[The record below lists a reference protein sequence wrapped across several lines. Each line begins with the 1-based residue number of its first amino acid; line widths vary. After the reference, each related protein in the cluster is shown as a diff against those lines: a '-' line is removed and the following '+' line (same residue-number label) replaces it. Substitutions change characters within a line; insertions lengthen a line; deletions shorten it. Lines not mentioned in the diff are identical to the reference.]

1 MIFTFNERYDFY
13 TNNLFSNGFN
23 YHFLVPKK
31 FTNKMQNEPYYT
43 FCPNEIWPEIKNN
56 NKGCI
61 IVTDDGYENYGLPA
75 FQKTRPIANHSEWS
89 IIHKLQAERHWGP
102 FYSLKDNI
110 PWENKKNEIIWR
122 GTPTGNGERTRFCD
136 LYREKYDVGITCVWD
151 HARQYEHLIKPEI
164 SYDTFVQYKY
174 IISIE
179 GNEKDSGSNWKLG
192 SGSLVIMKPPKYES
206 WLMESKLIPWVH
218 YVPLNDEMNN
228 LDEIY
233 NWCLNNDDKCKEI
246 VKNANAFMHNFRDM
260 EMENNLI
267 RKIENDYFN
276 YIELNV
282 EE

>member
-1 MIFTFNERYDFY
+1 
-13 TNNLFSNGFN
+13 
-23 YHFLVPKK
+23 
-31 FTNKMQNEPYYT
+31 
-43 FCPNEIWPEIKNN
+43 
-56 NKGCI
+56 
-61 IVTDDGYENYGLPA
+61 
-75 FQKTRPIANHSEWS
+75 
-89 IIHKLQAERHWGP
+89 
-102 FYSLKDNI
+102 
-110 PWENKKNEIIWR
+110 
-122 GTPTGNGERTRFCD
+122 
-136 LYREKYDVGITCVWD
+136 
-151 HARQYEHLIKPEI
+151 LIKPEI

-246 VKNANAFMHNFRDM
+246 VKNANAFMNNFRDM